1 MSNNSFEVIIIG
13 GSYAGLSAA
22 MSLGRSIRKVLIID
36 SGKPCNEQT
45 PFSHNLLTHDGEKP
59 ADIARKAKE
68 QVMQYPT
75 ITFMKGKVVNAER
88 VDQSF
93 KIETEEGA
101 IFKAHKLLFTTGVF
115 DQIPDIKGF
124 SECWGI
130 SIVHCPYC
138 HGYEVRN
145 AATAV
150 FVNGDDAY
158 HVCMLLTNW
167 TKEITLIT
175 NGPSTLTE
183 EQLGR
188 IRKHNIEIIEKEVM
202 AFDQTDG
209 QIKQILFKDGSGHPT
224 SVMYAKIPFI
234 QHSDLPEKL
243 GCRFTEHGYIFIDEA
258 QRTTIPGVY
267 AAGDNVTMRRILSGA
282 IGTGTLAGI
291 SINLDLIMENL

>member
-36 SGKPCNEQT
+36 SGKPCNAQT
-45 PFSHNLLTHDGEKP
+45 PYSHNLITHDGEKP

-75 ITFMKGKVVNAER
+75 ITFMNGKVVHAER
-88 VDQSF
+88 IDGTF

-101 IFKAHKLLFTTGVF
+101 VFNAQKLLFTTGVS
-115 DQIPDIKGF
+115 DQMPAIKGF
-124 SECWGI
+124 AECWGI

-145 AATAV
+145 AATAI
-150 FVNGDDAY
+150 FANGQDAY
-158 HVCMLLTNW
+158 HVSMLLTNW
-167 TKEITLIT
+167 TKEMTLIS
-175 NGPSTLTE
+175 NGPSNLTE
-183 EQLGR
+183 EQLAL
-188 IRKHNIEIIEKEVM
+188 ISKHNIRIIEKEVE
-202 AFDQTDG
+202 AIDQADG
-209 QIKQILFKDGSGHPT
+209 QIRNILFKDGSSHPT
-224 SVMYAKIPFI
+224 SVMYAKIPFV

-291 SINLDLIMENL
+291 SINLDLIMENI